1 MDGLLGQPSILV
13 PQSLSARLSSAFDV
27 LATSLLECL
36 PPALPPA
43 LPVGNHQAGRASAA
57 WHACLLELRRLRRS
71 LLDSLTP
78 STTHTRVSSFPL
90 TDVWALWSKASD
102 MERHLHSSGVHTPA
116 LPRWDSFSDS
126 PLEWAGHLGFPAE
139 VAADVLTVPG
149 ASSVVPPVAPVSWDS
164 LPSSPAPSACLA
176 LVQTWIREAER
187 RQAATTNRQCSTAR
201 ARRLELLRLGDVKA
215 WAKSMRPLN
224 APHSRF
230 SPDWVRGA
238 DGTRRRPAAQ
248 ADILQGSVQEWG
260 RLLQEPVNFWS
271 HEAVQPFSTSS
282 APHRGT
288 LNFEVLAY
296 AAAGSPLALVGQAM
310 LHPGPWRLVPVC
322 AADVRY
328 LSPASLRVAD
338 WVLSLRGGN
347 WFAARPMP
355 CPGPLFVL
363 LSFCGKPASEI
374 TLDHFRWPPADAVM
388 VIREFSPPDT
398 SAVSPTSTAERLS
411 LCARFRH
418 SRPGPSGWKVCYI
431 EAFPPWLQDL
441 YWTAIDLQRLTGIVA
456 PSLQVAVQVH
466 LAKPAGG
473 WRPLSM
479 LEEGL
484 KSIEAPVAARLSNA
498 RLGCCLDHPF
508 SHLNRAYAKGVPAA
522 VQVLYLDC
530 LVCEDALRHRRPL
543 LRVPADYEKFFNTLQ
558 LPQVDALQQARG
570 FPDSVRRLH
579 QSLFAHSQVLL
590 DTRAGLSSPISVT
603 RGVPQG
609 SVSSPELSRAAQD
622 PILRLRSSDGA
633 AYVTSTGRRVVAAG
647 YVDDIEHYG
656 SGVADL
662 PAALGSRA
670 SGVGFAW
677 PKFSAYASDWDE
689 ACPPL
694 RASGILENGAVATS

>member
-1 MDGLLGQPSILV
+1 MRSCPPPSTRSVDSFRARHPTLRAYTFFSSSGAASRLDALWWLPSPDSLTSVLNSSVLWHWDRRVDHEPVVVDLDISLPEVPETPAAPPPWRQLVRRLQTDLPSFVAASSSAKTATFRHVEAVLRSIQAEWDQLPSPPCEGMDGLLGQPSILV

-27 LATSLLECL
+27 LATSLLEC
-36 PPALPPA
+36 LPPA

-78 STTHTRVSSFPL
+78 STTHIRVSSFPL

-238 DGTRRRPAAQ
+238 DGTRRRPTAQ

-282 APHRGT
+282 APRRGT
-288 LNFEVLAY
+288 LNFEVLAH

-543 LRVPADYEKFFNTLQ
+543 LRVPADY
-558 LPQVDALQQARG
+558 
-570 FPDSVRRLH
+570 
-579 QSLFAHSQVLL
+579 
-590 DTRAGLSSPISVT
+590 
-603 RGVPQG
+603 
-609 SVSSPELSRAAQD
+609 
-622 PILRLRSSDGA
+622 
-633 AYVTSTGRRVVAAG
+633 
-647 YVDDIEHYG
+647 
-656 SGVADL
+656 
-662 PAALGSRA
+662 
-670 SGVGFAW
+670 
-677 PKFSAYASDWDE
+677 
-689 ACPPL
+689 
-694 RASGILENGAVATS
+694 